1 MGGFEPFQSAA
12 QASSLRLS
20 AQLPVPVAVGT
31 SFNGGVLPKGLGYRD
46 KDSISSAL
54 HHRPAFPSVA
64 VTLVTLFVPFLS
76 FYSAAHQDVS
86 SFPLDSSTK
95 ARLSQREDKDAQTG
109 VNKPLKEGAKCQR
122 LLAQIFCRLLGAL
135 TFSDTFL

>member
-1 MGGFEPFQSAA
+1 MISQEDVPSGASAGLCSRSHAIVMGGFEPFQSAA

-54 HHRPAFPSVA
+54 HHRPAFPPVA
-64 VTLVTLFVPFLS
+64 DTVVTLLSVFCHFKALLIRMFHHFHWTLPQRRGC
-76 FYSAAHQDVS
+76 HRER
-86 SFPLDSSTK
+86 TK
-95 ARLSQREDKDAQTG
+95 TRKR
-109 VNKPLKEGAKCQR
+109 
-122 LLAQIFCRLLGAL
+122 AL
-135 TFSDTFL
+135 TNH